1 MDNIRH
7 IKKFLCEEQYAQI
20 SQLTGYSVDYIQN
33 CLLHR
38 RNNRLIAQAAVSLG
52 EGGSWLAKNSALHEV

>member
-20 SQLTGYSVDYIQN
+20 SQLTGYSVDYIQT

-38 RNNRLIAQAAVSLG
+38 RNNRLITQAAVKLSD
-52 EGGSWLAKNSALHEV
+52 GGSWLVENSALPK